1 MSDKMHDEAYYKS
14 LGFMCGLEIHQRLA
28 TAEKLFCSCSAILDE
43 LPPRHD
49 VIRHQRAV
57 AGELGEID
65 RSAKFE
71 ELKDRSFM
79 YKLND
84 VHACLV
90 DIDEEPPHTINR
102 DALEIA
108 LQLAASMEMRVP
120 AELEPMRKEVV
131 DGSNPSAFQRSTL
144 VGLNGRIS
152 VNGNGIDVPSMFLE
166 EESAGIIK
174 NAESYAEYD
183 TSRIGI
189 PLIEID
195 TFPYIRTPKE
205 AKSVA
210 LHIGTLLRLTGL
222 VQRGIGSIRQDV
234 NVSIKGGSRIEIK
247 GLQELADMDKYIENE
262 VVRQQKLLEIAKHL
276 KSRNAEVS
284 ESQID
289 LTGIFAST
297 ESKLILS
304 SLKSGGSVFG
314 FKLKNF
320 NGAIGMEVNP
330 GRRLGS
336 EISDYAKM
344 AGVKGIIHSDEDME
358 KYSINESEL
367 AEIRK
372 RLALSDGDSF
382 IMVAAKA
389 DIAEKA
395 LRLAMER
402 AKMAMEIIPP
412 ETRAV
417 DNRELYTT
425 RFMRPLPG
433 GSRMYP
439 ETDIKPIYVSDEM
452 LISAQERRISVEEE
466 RSKLKSELDSEDMAE
481 RMMLSTE
488 LPLYREIT
496 KNASI
501 DKQFVANILLQ
512 KFRELQRDGVDVES
526 IENER
531 IKQIFEMFSEGAVA
545 KQAVEQL
552 LRLAAKE
559 PKAAIT
565 EIIKAN
571 ALGRITGKKLEEMV
585 SKELKGRDLSDR
597 SALPLFIKS
606 FMSEH
611 RLNVDGSELN
621 GIIARLSKSSK
632 K

>member
-1 MSDKMHDEAYYKS
+1 MEKNHDEAYYKS

-28 TAEKLFCSCSAILDE
+28 TEEKLFCSCSASLDE
-43 LPPRHD
+43 LPPRHE
-49 VIRHQRAV
+49 VTRHQRAV

-84 VHACLV
+84 EHACLV
-90 DIDEEPPHTINR
+90 DIDEEPPHTMNR
-102 DALEIA
+102 KALDIA
-108 LQLAASMEMRVP
+108 LLLAASMNMKVP

-144 VGLNGRIS
+144 AGLNGRIT
-152 VNGNGIDVPSMFLE
+152 VNGNEIEIPSMFLE

-195 TFPYIRTPKE
+195 TFPYIKTPQE

-262 VVRQQKLLEIAKHL
+262 VVRQQKLLEIAKL
-276 KSRNAEVS
+276 LRSRNAEVS
-284 ESQID
+284 ESQMD
-289 LTGIFAST
+289 LTEIFAST

-304 SLKSGGSVFG
+304 SMKAGGSVLG
-314 FKLKNF
+314 FRLKNF
-320 NGAIGMEVNP
+320 RGVIGMEVNP

-344 AGVKGIIHSDEDME
+344 AGVKGIIHGDEDMG
-358 KYSINESEL
+358 KYSISGSEL
-367 AEIRK
+367 GEIRK
-372 RLALSDGDSF
+372 RLSLSDNDSF
-382 IMVAAKA
+382 IMVAAKQ
-389 DIAEKA
+389 DVAEKA
-395 LRLAMER
+395 LALAIER
-402 AKMAMEIIPP
+402 AKMAMDIVPP

-439 ETDIKPIYVSDEM
+439 ETDTKPIYVMEEM
-452 LISAQERRISVEEE
+452 LISAKRRRISVEEE
-466 RSKLKSELDSEDMAE
+466 RSRLKSELGSEDMAE
-481 RMMLSTE
+481 RMILPPG

-496 KNASI
+496 ENKSI
-501 DKQFVANILLQ
+501 DKQFVANVLLQ

-526 IENER
+526 IEGER
-531 IKQIFEMFSEGAVA
+531 VKQIFDMFSEGAVA

-559 PKAAIT
+559 PKTPIT
-565 EIIKAN
+565 DIVKSN
-571 ALGRITGKKLEEMV
+571 GLGRVAGKKLEDLV
-585 SKELKGRDLSDR
+585 SKELKGRNLSDKNEL
-597 SALPLFIKS
+597 SLFIKS

-621 GIIARLSKSSK
+621 EIIAKLSKGSK